1 MLAIYADRIQID
13 NYGRTEVY
21 FVPYPS
27 FTPTP
32 LGKVSNRLSSK
43 AELRASAQ
51 SGSTSPFKMIQVV
64 ESPAVAT
71 TLDNKP
77 SFHSL
82 TKWKKLP
89 IFYKYI
95 YISYILF
102 HFDEFDV
109 NEKKI
114 I

>member
-1 MLAIYADRIQID
+1 MLAIYVDRIQID
-13 NYGRTEVY
+13 NYGRREVY

-51 SGSTSPFKMIQVV
+51 SGSTSPFKMIQIV

-71 TLDNKP
+71 ALDNKP

-82 TKWKKLP
+82 
-89 IFYKYI
+89 I
-95 YISYILF
+95 
-102 HFDEFDV
+102 E
-109 NEKKI
+109 
-114 I
+114 